1 MHIVLSSFQTT
12 LSRAAD
18 WQNSAGRSYVNG
30 ACLPCGPMKS
40 RQLTRCLS
48 VSPCLYASAVTALRP
63 LSTYQTSGQSSPI
76 RSTSV
81 HFHPCVF
88 CLFPWD
94 IAPAL
99 HLSTSILVCFVY
111 FPGTLLQLYI
121 CPLPSLCVLFISL
134 GHCSSS
140 YICPTSISLCVLF
153 ISLGHCS
160 SSTSV
165 HFHPCV
171 FCLFPWDIAPA
182 LHLST
187 SILVCFVY
195 FPGTLLQLYICP
207 LPSLCVLFISLGHC
221 SSSTSVHFHPCVFCL
236 FPWDIAPALNIS
248 VHFHPCVFCFY
259 FCDIAPALHLFTS
272 HPLCVLFISLGH
284 CSSFISVHFYPC
296 VFYFISWDICSS
308 STSVHF
314 HPCVFLFISV
324 DKLQLL
330 HLSTSIL
337 VCFVYFPGTLL
348 QLYICPLPSLCV
360 LFTSL
365 GHCSSS
371 ISVHLILVCF
381 VYFPGTLLQ
390 LYICPLPSLCI
401 LFISPGTSL
410 QLYICPSLN
419 PCVFCLLPWDIAPAL
434 YICP

>member
-1 MHIVLSSFQTT
+1 MAAVKFNILFIIPFQ
-12 LSRAAD
+12 L
-18 WQNSAGRSYVNG
+18 V
-30 ACLPCGPMKS
+30 PFF
-40 RQLTRCLS
+40 S
-48 VSPCLYASAVTALRP
+48 VS
-63 LSTYQTSGQSSPI
+63 
-76 RSTSV
+76 
-81 HFHPCVF
+81 F
-88 CLFPWD
+88 CLLPWD

-121 CPLPSLCVLFISL
+121 CPLP
-134 GHCSSS
+134 
-140 YICPTSISLCVLF
+140 SLCVLF

-236 FPWDIAPALNIS
+236 FPWDIAPAL
-248 VHFHPCVFCFY
+248 
-259 FCDIAPALHLFTS
+259 
-272 HPLCVLFISLGH
+272 
-284 CSSFISVHFYPC
+284 
-296 VFYFISWDICSS
+296 
-308 STSVHF
+308 
-314 HPCVFLFISV
+314 
-324 DKLQLL
+324 

-360 LFTSL
+360 LFISL

-371 ISVHLILVCF
+371 TSVHF
-381 VYFPGTLLQ
+381 H
-390 LYICPLPSLCI
+390 
-401 LFISPGTSL
+401 
-410 QLYICPSLN
+410 
-419 PCVFCLLPWDIAPAL
+419 PCVFCLFPWDIAPAL
-434 YICP
+434 HLSTSILVCFHIKQLVAFRFVITPKLPPFLIPLVSVYIASTEKVDQVENKMKRFFEFYIKKKKQKEKNNNKTKRF